1 MIELNI
7 DFTAPFIERKDIDEI
22 APEVLSSTKVLLD
35 RSGAGN
41 DFLGWLD
48 LPEHKDS
55 ACVRKINEVA
65 QKLRERIDIL
75 VVTGIGGSYLGT
87 RAVVEALQS
96 PFAALRQGESP
107 EVVYAGHHLDGHY
120 LSELLRLLDGKDYA
134 VVVIS
139 KSGTTT
145 EPAIAFRLLRN
156 HLEQK
161 YGAAEAR
168 ERIIAITDASKG
180 ALRTAVNNQGYESFY
195 IPGNVGG
202 RYSVLTPVGLLPIA
216 IAGYDIKALLEGAA
230 AMRKQL
236 LEKANDLYNN
246 PALLYVA
253 VRNILYRQGKRIE
266 VMVNYQPDL
275 YYFTEWWKQLFGESE
290 GKEEKGIFPAGV
302 SFTTD
307 LHSLGQY
314 LQEGHRL
321 FFETVLHVQK
331 PKSNLTIPYDEED
344 LDGLNYLKGKTL
356 HFVNQKAEEGTA
368 LAHRDGG
375 VPVMQFQIPEV
386 NAHYLGQ
393 LIYMFEFAC
402 GVSAYLLGV
411 NPFDQ
416 PGVEMY
422 KKNMFR
428 LLGKPGF

>member
-1 MIELNI
+1 MIRLNI
-7 DFTAPFIERKDIDEI
+7 DYTSPFVEKKEIAEI
-22 APEVLSSTKVLLD
+22 APEVLSKAKMLLEK
-35 RSGAGN
+35 SGAGK

-55 ACVRKINEVA
+55 ACMHRIKELA
-65 QKLRERIDIL
+65 QKMKGQIEVL
-75 VVTGIGGSYLGT
+75 VVIGIGGSYLGT
-87 RAVVEALQS
+87 RAVVEALQP
-96 PFAALRQGESP
+96 PFAALRQGEFP
-107 EVVYAGHHLDGHY
+107 EIVYAGHHLDGHY
-120 LSELLRLLDGKDYA
+120 LSGLLQMLETKDYA

-156 HLEQK
+156 HLLKK
-161 YGAAEAR
+161 YGEKKAR
-168 ERIIAITDASKG
+168 ERIIAITDQNKG
-180 ALRTAVNNQGYESFY
+180 ALRTAVNNLGYESFY
-195 IPGNVGG
+195 IPDNVGG
-202 RYSVLTPVGLLPIA
+202 RFSVLTPVGLLPVAMAGYA
-216 IAGYDIKALLEGAA
+216 IADLMEGAA
-230 AMRKQL
+230 AMRERL
-236 LEKANDLYNN
+236 LAEMTGIEKN

-253 VRNILYRQGKRIE
+253 VRNILYRKGKKIE

-290 GKEEKGIFPAGV
+290 GKEGKGIFPAGV

-314 LQEGHRL
+314 LQEGQRL
-321 FFETVLHVQK
+321 FFETVLHIQK
-331 PKSNLTIPYDEED
+331 PKSELVIPGDTED
-344 LDGLNYLKGKTL
+344 LDGLNYLKDRTL
-356 HFVNQKAEEGTA
+356 HFVNEKAEEGTA
-368 LAHRDGG
+368 QAHSDGG
-375 VPVMQFQIPEV
+375 VPVMRFDIPEI
-386 NAHYLGQ
+386 NAYYLGQ